1 MKKIRVLLIFII
13 IIVSV
18 FFQLLHYSQTFL
30 FPKTWILVLREDQA
44 AELCKLT

>member
-1 MKKIRVLLIFII
+1 MKKIRVFLIII

-30 FPKTWILVLREDQA
+30 FPKTCILVLRKDQA
-44 AELCKLT
+44 AELRKLT